1 MAAVVTLSRPVDWLK
16 HLLRWAKF
24 NVIGFQVAAGEG
36 QEPSK
41 QAVTDGELPAYV
53 DCQTNIMRLTKQV
66 AQIVQEMVSL
76 CQYSHSSM
84 SIHPN
89 IHLSICWWYS
99 WRCCFFTVCTL
110 SNSMQNYSNSICSS
124 CHLLLIKMAKTHLQT
139 VFSVWNTI
147 LKLT

>member
-89 IHLSICWWYS
+89 IHW
-99 WRCCFFTVCTL
+99 
-110 SNSMQNYSNSICSS
+110 
-124 CHLLLIKMAKTHLQT
+124 
-139 VFSVWNTI
+139 
-147 LKLT
+147 